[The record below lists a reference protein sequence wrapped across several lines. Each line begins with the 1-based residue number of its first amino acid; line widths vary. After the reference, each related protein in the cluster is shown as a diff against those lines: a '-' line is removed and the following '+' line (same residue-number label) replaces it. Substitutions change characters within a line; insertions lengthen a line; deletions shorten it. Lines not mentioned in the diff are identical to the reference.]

1 MVPVKHVVTGVSLV
15 IFLFTAFFLPVSIHD
30 ATDSLI
36 GRFLLIAFVL
46 YAISLGPITGVAALL
61 AVMAVFAER
70 NRYKVQHAKKYI
82 VARGSK
88 QTLGEMEPRSQ
99 PATTDGHVKDVSW
112 TGNDDVVGDM
122 DSWSPLEHGES
133 EDHKG
138 VVESQ
143 SFPNEKMDAHY
154 MQNGVAARND

>member
-1 MVPVKHVVTGVSLV
+1 MVQVKHIVTGVSLI

-46 YAISLGPITGVAALL
+46 YAISLGPVAGVAALL
-61 AVMAVFAER
+61 AVMAIFAER
-70 NRYKVQHAKKYI
+70 NRYKVQNAKKYI

-88 QTLGEMEPRSQ
+88 QTLGEMEPHSQ
-99 PATTDGHVKDVSW
+99 PATADGPVKDVSW
-112 TGNDDVVGDM
+112 TGHEDIVGDM
-122 DSWSPLEHGES
+122 DSWSPLENGES
-133 EDHKG
+133 EDYKG
-138 VVESQ
+138 VVDSQ

>member
-1 MVPVKHVVTGVSLV
+1 MVQVKHIVTGLSLI

-46 YAISLGPITGVAALL
+46 YAISLGPVAGVAALL
-61 AVMAVFAER
+61 AVMAIFAER
-70 NRYKVQHAKKYI
+70 NRYKVQNAKKYI

-88 QTLGEMEPRSQ
+88 QTLGEMEPHSQ
-99 PATTDGHVKDVSW
+99 PAPADGPVKDVSW
-112 TGNDDVVGDM
+112 TAHEDIVGDM

-133 EDHKG
+133 EDYKG
-138 VVESQ
+138 VVDSQ